1 MHGNNRL
8 WSAAL
13 VVLLLLPAVIGAQDA
28 VPVDKQANLLL
39 KALGYD
45 RGLKEARARGHPY
58 FGGASGCGRNGGQDR
73 SGVYHGG

>member
-28 VPVDKQANLLL
+28 VSVDKQANLLL

-45 RGLKEARARGHPY
+45 RGL
-58 FGGASGCGRNGGQDR
+58 
-73 SGVYHGG
+73 